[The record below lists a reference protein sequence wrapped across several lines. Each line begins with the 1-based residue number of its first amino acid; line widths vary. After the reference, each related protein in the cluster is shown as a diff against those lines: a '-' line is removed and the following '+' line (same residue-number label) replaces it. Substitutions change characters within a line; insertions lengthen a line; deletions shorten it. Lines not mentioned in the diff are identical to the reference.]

1 MSFTQRFQWQG
12 QNWKAEL
19 LIPNPVHQSVSL
31 DISFPPSF
39 LIVWGLFY
47 PLKTSTCLVT
57 SPQDPW
63 ISRQSACQCGW
74 RTLSI
79 PCHLISVP
87 NCSLLDSS
95 PVSPQ
100 PQCPFLV
107 PTTNPGC
114 IAVVELSCPPLSP
127 SPTGQIN
134 QELSPYWL
142 SLGPVHLCDKG
153 PIQEGWSLQLGHASR
168 RES

>member
-1 MSFTQRFQWQG
+1 ML
-12 QNWKAEL
+12 A
-19 LIPNPVHQSVSL
+19 
-31 DISFPPSF
+31 
-39 LIVWGLFY
+39 
-47 PLKTSTCLVT
+47 
-57 SPQDPW
+57 
-63 ISRQSACQCGW
+63 QCGW

-79 PCHLISVP
+79 PCHLILVP

-114 IAVVELSCPPLSP
+114 IAVVALSCPPLSP

-134 QELSPYWL
+134 QELSPCWL
-142 SLGPVHLCDKG
+142 SLGRAHPCAKR

-168 RES
+168 RESWMCIQQALGFQGSSDAFQPSESMYFRTLFIEGIYTSMWH